1 MRILIVDDHD
11 VVRKGI
17 IAALSFEENFEE
29 IYEASNISEGMKILR
44 IHEPDIALVD
54 ISLGKQESGLN
65 IIKMA
70 KEECINT
77 KFVILTSSSRQ
88 DDYEYARELGVSGY
102 ILKDS
107 PIEDIEEALESVARG
122 KEFFDSALQN
132 YSVKGIYDQIKKQL
146 TDREIEVL
154 RALGTGL
161 TNAQIAEKLFITEN
175 TVKKHIS
182 SILGK
187 LELSHR
193 TEAALYAASLWRRE
207 EEYKL

>member
-1 MRILIVDDHD
+1 MKILIVDDHD

-17 IAALSFEENFEE
+17 ISTLSFEENFEE
-29 IYEASNISEGMKILR
+29 IQEASDISEGMKMLR
-44 IHEPDIALVD
+44 IHKPDIALID
-54 ISLGKQESGLN
+54 ISLGKKENGMS

-70 KEECINT
+70 KQEHIDT

-88 DDYEYARELGVSGY
+88 DDYDYARELGVSGY

-107 PIEDIEEALESVARG
+107 PIEDIEYALKTVAKGRQ
-122 KEFFDSALQN
+122 FFDSTLQN
-132 YSVKGIYDQIKKQL
+132 YSSKGINDKIKAIL
-146 TDREIEVL
+146 TEREFEVL

-182 SILGK
+182 NILSK

-193 TEAALYAASLWRRE
+193 TEAALYAASLWRRDD
-207 EEYKL
+207 EYRF

>member
-132 YSVKGIYDQIKKQL
+132 YSAKGIYDQIKKRL

>member
-1 MRILIVDDHD
+1 MKILIVDDHD

-29 IYEASNISEGMKILR
+29 IYEASNISEGMKMLR
-44 IHEPDIALVD
+44 IHEPDIALID

-70 KEECINT
+70 KEEHIDT

-88 DDYEYARELGVSGY
+88 DDYEYAKELGVNGY

-107 PIEDIEEALESVARG
+107 PIEDIEEALKRVAEG
-122 KEFFDSALQN
+122 KQFFDSALQN
-132 YSVKGIYDQIKKQL
+132 YSTKGIYDQIKKRL
-146 TDREIEVL
+146 TDREVEVL
-154 RALGTGL
+154 RALGTGM

-182 SILGK
+182 SILSK
-187 LELSHR
+187 LEFSHR

-207 EEYKL
+207 DEYKL

>member
-132 YSVKGIYDQIKKQL
+132 YSARGIYDQIKKRL